1 MLFLKSAHYSF
12 HSKRGVVQFSMT
24 ISGEESLLQY
34 IELSLSR
41 VWVGVYSLSCIIM
54 SFRKQKNLR
63 GAGFF

>member
-1 MLFLKSAHYSF
+1 M
-12 HSKRGVVQFSMT
+12 QFSMT
-24 ISGEESLLQY
+24 ISGEESLLLY

-41 VWVGVYSLSCIIM
+41 VWVGVYSLSCITV

>member
-1 MLFLKSAHYSF
+1 M
-12 HSKRGVVQFSMT
+12 QFSMT
-24 ISGEESLLQY
+24 VSGEESLLQY